1 MTALLSHFASS
12 RPEPAVHPAAT
23 MRLQADIEMTFKAFD
38 LIAFQQRLDGWRG
51 ADASINSFRD
61 DQDRLIVRLT
71 DPTCLREPVGLAFFN
86 CTYLA
91 GPVSW
96 TAMNL
101 VVQESQRDDGSPG
114 YEVRDEGAG
123 FVVRFASSSL
133 YGDEESF
140 LRERS

>member
-1 MTALLSHFASS
+1 
-12 RPEPAVHPAAT
+12 
-23 MRLQADIEMTFKAFD
+23 MTFKALD
-38 LIAFQQRLDGWRG
+38 MTAFQQRLDRWRG
-51 ADASINSFRD
+51 SAASINSFRD
-61 DQDRLIVRLT
+61 DHDRLIVKLT
-71 DPTCLREPVGLAFFN
+71 DPTGQQEPVGLAFFN

-96 TAMNL
+96 SAMNL
-101 VVQESQRDDGSPG
+101 IVQESQRDDGSPG
-114 YEVRDEGAG
+114 YEARDDVAG

>member
-1 MTALLSHFASS
+1 MRPGAVS
-12 RPEPAVHPAAT
+12 RRCRRIQP
-23 MRLQADIEMTFKAFD
+23 QADIKMTFRALD
-38 LIAFQQRLDGWRG
+38 LTAFQQRLDGWHG

-61 DQDRLIVRLT
+61 DHDRLIVKLS
-71 DPTCLREPVGLAFFN
+71 DPTNRHEPVGLAFFN
-86 CTYLA
+86 CTYIA

-96 TAMNL
+96 AAVNL
-101 VVQESQRDDGSPG
+101 IVRESQRDDGSPG
-114 YEVRDEGAG
+114 YEARDESAG